1 MFKQSVTPQEEL
13 ARNASDYRRRLQSRF
28 GDRLSAEDVED
39 IIQSALLKAPADDD
53 GRNERQRHAWFAR
66 VVHNAAIDY
75 LRARDGRY
83 RAGRGPRVTSLERI
97 GDVYDG
103 EPEAAVAALRVDESG
118 FDPELLDRGFEV
130 DAIRQLVGR
139 ALARLPREDRRMIG
153 LRYRDGLTNAQ
164 LANELGLS
172 MKGLEKRWARGWVAF
187 VTAAAG
193 SDVAGENCPK
203 LRSLAAVGEIGV
215 MAPDAVARWEAHLE
229 ECVACRI
236 WQHVGS
242 QAAGLIGGLPLGGGV
257 IGGLL
262 SKLGAGGLL
271 ERVHASADQVASAAG
286 AGGGAG
292 AGVGVLGAIGGK
304 AAATCITAAV
314 CVGAGAYVATP
325 VVQRV
330 LTPQDKSAKA
340 VAAEASRSQAAGGS
354 AAQRPS
360 ITTVSSA
367 PASVAPQA
375 ARQATRTQASVQ
387 ATSAQRK
394 TERETAK
401 VARERAQAKQARATG
416 SPFTP
421 EANDPTPAAVAA
433 SAPAPAPA
441 PASAPTP
448 PPAPDNTSHFTSEFS
463 P

>member
-13 ARNASDYRRRLQSRF
+13 ARNAGDFRRRLQSRF
-28 GDRLSAEDVED
+28 GDRLSAEDAED
-39 IIQSALLKAPADDD
+39 IVQAALMKAPADDD
-53 GRNERQRHAWFAR
+53 GRNDRQRDAWFAR
-66 VVHNAAIDY
+66 VVHRAAIDY
-75 LRARDGRY
+75 LRARDGRD
-83 RAGRGPRVTSLERI
+83 RAGRGPRLTSLERI
-97 GDVYDG
+97 GDAYGG
-103 EPEAAVAALRVDESG
+103 EPEAAVAALRIDESG
-118 FDPELLDRGFEV
+118 FDPERLDRDFDV
-130 DAIRQLVGR
+130 DAIRQLVER
-139 ALARLPREDRRMIG
+139 ALARLPRRHRRMIG

-164 LANELGLS
+164 LADELGLS
-172 MKGLEKRWARGWVAF
+172 VKGLEKRWSRGWVAF

-193 SDVAGENCPK
+193 SDVAGENCPQM
-203 LRSLAAVGEIGV
+203 RSLAAVGEIGL

-229 ECVACRI
+229 ECVACRV

-242 QAAGLIGGLPLGGGV
+242 QAAGVIGGLPLGGGV

-271 ERVHASADQVASAAG
+271 ERLHASADQVANAAG

-325 VVQRV
+325 VVQRA
-330 LTPQDKSAKA
+330 LSPPQDKPAKA
-340 VAAEASRSQAAGGS
+340 VAAEPRRSQAAGGS
-354 AAQRPS
+354 GAQRPS

-367 PASVAPQA
+367 PARVAPQP
-375 ARQATRTQASVQ
+375 ARKTTGNQTSVQ

-394 TERETAK
+394 TERHRAK

-421 EANDPTPAAVAA
+421 EANDPTPTAVATSA
-433 SAPAPAPA
+433 SSSS

-448 PPAPDNTSHFTSEFS
+448 PRAPDNASHFSSEFS

>member
-13 ARNASDYRRRLQSRF
+13 ARNASDFRRRLQSRF

-39 IIQSALLKAPADDD
+39 ILQSALIKAPTDDD
-53 GRNERQRHAWFAR
+53 GRTDRQRNAWFAR

-75 LRARDGRY
+75 LRARDGRN
-83 RAGRGPRVTSLERI
+83 REGRGPRLTSLERI
-97 GDVYDG
+97 ADVYDG
-103 EPEAAVAALRVDESG
+103 EPEAAVAALRIDESG
-118 FDPELLDRGFEV
+118 FDPELLDRGFDV
-130 DAIRQLVGR
+130 DAIRQLAGR

-164 LANELGLS
+164 LATELGLS

-193 SDVAGENCPK
+193 SDVAGENCPQ
-203 LRSLAAVGEIGV
+203 LRSLAAIGEIGV

-229 ECVACRI
+229 ECVACRV

-262 SKLGAGGLL
+262 SKLGASGLL

-325 VVQRV
+325 VVQRT
-330 LTPQDKSAKA
+330 LSPPPHKPAKA
-340 VAAEASRSQAAGGS
+340 VAAESRRSQAAGGS

-387 ATSAQRK
+387 ATSAQRQ
-394 TERETAK
+394 TERQTAK

-421 EANDPTPAAVAA
+421 EANDPPPAAVTAA
-433 SAPAPAPA
+433 APA
-441 PASAPTP
+441 PASTPTP